1 MRLDVLIFY
10 NQVVSKFG
18 LAASPRLRLGGWVRL
33 ALGFGEPGKGRAR
46 AARSTR
52 RPWRSR
58 ATAGA
63 AHARVDSAKSADGS
77 AGRALAVQVSTT
89 APGPVPCPLTRRRTV
104 LPPVSRRLRCHK
116 RFHSIPSS
124 GRAARLGLLRPA
136 AAGAV
141 AIALLA
147 RPAAP
152 LAGHR
157 F

>member
-1 MRLDVLIFY
+1 MRLDVLIFC
-10 NQVVSKFG
+10 NQVVSKFD

-33 ALGFGEPGKGRAR
+33 ALGFGETGKRRAR

-77 AGRALAVQVSTT
+77 AGRALAVQVSNRARPCALPTHPTT
-89 APGPVPCPLTRRRTV
+89 DCAPASFSP
-104 LPPVSRRLRCHK
+104 SQI
-116 RFHSIPSS
+116 SQSDYIPSL
-124 GRAARLGLLRPA
+124 AADERQGLLRPA